1 MQPKI
6 KVKIFNITIIS
17 VRAPTD
23 DKDDTDNSSF
33 YDTLDRVYQT
43 YTKHDALILI
53 VDMEAK
59 VGEGFLTPCAGKY
72 RLYKIPNYQVENYVI
87 LRPAENWSLLLPC
100 SRLQMF
106 IFKPEYPQ
114 TEKHLTK

>member
-43 YTKHDALILI
+43 
-53 VDMEAK
+53 
-59 VGEGFLTPCAGKY
+59 
-72 RLYKIPNYQVENYVI
+72 
-87 LRPAENWSLLLPC
+87 
-100 SRLQMF
+100 
-106 IFKPEYPQ
+106 
-114 TEKHLTK
+114 